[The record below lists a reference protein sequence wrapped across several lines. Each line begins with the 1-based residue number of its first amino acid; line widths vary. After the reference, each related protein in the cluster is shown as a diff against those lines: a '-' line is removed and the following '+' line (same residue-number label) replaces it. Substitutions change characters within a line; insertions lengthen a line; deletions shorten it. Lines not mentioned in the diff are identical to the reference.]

1 MASVLSAT
9 HTLCGPLAGRRLGT
23 PPGSLIIGLRVPS
36 REFSGHRAPSRE
48 QHASHGHHKLS
59 DGGAARGQYDYQ
71 LFHTDA
77 KKEAIVR
84 RAALGASTSSGSGSG
99 SSGSRRPTRTSSVP
113 LIFNVPAAVVSPLG
127 PIDWPYEQERAKMLA
142 AAADRNI
149 LTQENHTL
157 KLELARMRRQ
167 ARIEL
172 NIQRAEILA
181 QQAEREE
188 LQQLADE
195 AQRLIN
201 LKDLVESGVWDE
213 TGAAA
218 DLSEEERQWAAEQL
232 LEDHQMV
239 RMRAEFACGS
249 GVPPA
254 RATPGSD
261 WEPEPLPPGIE
272 EMLLAR
278 FEQMFAPVPIQAKL
292 RRPRHMHAP

>member
-59 DGGAARGQYDYQ
+59 DASARGQYDHQ

-77 KKEAIVR
+77 KKEATVR

-99 SSGSRRPTRTSSVP
+99 SSGSRRPTRISSVP
-113 LIFNVPAAVVSPLG
+113 LIFNVPAVVVSPLG

-142 AAADRNI
+142 AAAERNI
-149 LTQENHTL
+149 LTQENQTL

-201 LKDLVESGVWDE
+201 LKDLVESGACDE
-213 TGAAA
+213 TGAPA

-232 LEDHQMV
+232 MEDHQMV
-239 RMRAEFACGS
+239 LMRAEFAFGS

-254 RATPGSD
+254 RAMPGSD

-278 FEQMFAPVPIQAKL
+278 FEQMFAPVPIQASL